1 MANKNDTWH
10 LQSSSNLTMSPSSLF
25 PLLFIYT
32 PPPTLY
38 YFSCPLPSSLLT
50 SCDSFFDLIHFSP
63 SWSTSWL
70 SHSVLPLPPSLPP
83 FLFLWQA
90 AHCSESISWRQ
101 AAVLLQ
107 WWGVQHWD
115 CWEPQLR
122 PAMTSWTGKITECSR
137 RTNSSFLGNFFSVKI
152 IVRWKCLCVYA
163 CLRPHLWF

>member
-1 MANKNDTWH
+1 
-10 LQSSSNLTMSPSSLF
+10 MSPSSLF
-25 PLLFIYT
+25 PLLFIY
-32 PPPTLY
+32 PPTHTHTLCY
-38 YFSCPLPSSLLT
+38 SSCPLPSPHFLRFVLWSHSFFSLLIYLPAF
-50 SCDSFFDLIHFSP
+50 SFCP
-63 SWSTSWL
+63 S
-70 SHSVLPLPPSLPP
+70 PPSLPP

-137 RTNSSFLGNFFSVKI
+137 HTISSLLGNFFSVKI
-152 IVRWKCLCVYA
+152 KVWVCVCVFETTPLVLVGHLSSLFIVETGDGNSV
-163 CLRPHLWF
+163 

>member
-10 LQSSSNLTMSPSSLF
+10 LQSSSNLTMFPSSLF

-32 PPPTLY
+32 PPPHIML
-38 YFSCPLPSSLLT
+38 FLLSSSLSSPHFLRFILW
-50 SCDSFFDLIHFSP
+50 SHSFFSLLIYLLALSFCP
-63 SWSTSWL
+63 S
-70 SHSVLPLPPSLPP
+70 PPSLPP

-152 IVRWKCLCVYA
+152 IVRWKCLCVYT